1 MIKQIKRLIFASSAT
16 LMLLTS
22 TETFAHAA
30 HCEDSELGE
39 LMKSMKQE
47 LKDYVSSFKQ
57 SDQAAMQKHL
67 DELIADSREAKK
79 LIPLKY
85 EGQSSASVNVQR
97 YQKGM
102 DQLLDL
108 LHKLEQAGGDKAAIK
123 PVLGEIK
130 QHSKDSHESFR
141 KDCD

>member
-1 MIKQIKRLIFASSAT
+1 MIKEMRKLIFAASVS

-30 HCEDSELGE
+30 HCEDSELGD

-57 SDQAAMQKHL
+57 SDQAAMQQHL
-67 DELIADSREAKK
+67 NGLLNDSKQAKK
-79 LIPLKY
+79 LIPMKY
-85 EGQSSASVNVQR
+85 EGQSVASVDIQR
-97 YQKGM
+97 YQEGM
-102 DQLLDL
+102 DELLELLQQLQ
-108 LHKLEQAGGDKAAIK
+108 EAGGDASVIK
-123 PVLGEIK
+123 PALAQIK
-130 QHSKDSHESFR
+130 QHSKDGHKAFR